1 MNDKPLSKLAASSTQ
16 TLLTEVERGFAGAF
30 AFLLSLGVFGA
41 FQPPV
46 HLLNALFIMGALLF
60 ILYNS
65 LRLFRVVRELRQRD
79 KESRSENI

>member
-1 MNDKPLSKLAASSTQ
+1 MNANVSFKLATLSTQ
-16 TLLTEVERGFAGAF
+16 TLLTEAERCFAGAF
-30 AFLLSLGVFGA
+30 AFLLSLGIFGA

-65 LRLFRVVRELRQRD
+65 LRFFRAMRELKRRD
-79 KESRSENI
+79 RESRSDNT

>member
-1 MNDKPLSKLAASSTQ
+1 MNDKSLSKLATLSTQ
-16 TLLTEVERGFAGAF
+16 TLLTEVERCFGGAF

-65 LRLFRVVRELRQRD
+65 LRFFRVVRELKRRD
-79 KESRSENI
+79 GESRSDNT